1 MTGYQTKQ
9 DPIAITGVAD
19 LIIRSLLDRQQFFDP
34 LGAAAHLGISSA
46 AWPLFGMSWP
56 SGVHLAARLALRP
69 VNGLERVLELG
80 CGLGLASLVGH
91 RRGVDMT
98 ASDCHPLAASFL
110 RENSRLNQL
119 APIKYRHAQWGALPL
134 ALPLQQADP
143 DLPLTGRFDLII
155 ASDVLYERDEAGHLA
170 NYINHHAAPTAEV
183 WIVDPNR
190 GNRAAFCKHMTS
202 LGYSQREENLSHG
215 ATADVAAYKG
225 RVLVFWRAV
234 AGTELSPIAQSSAN
248 SSQPTTRPAGLTL

>member
-1 MTGYQTKQ
+1 MPGYQTQ
-9 DPIAITGVAD
+9 QNPIAISGVAD

-56 SGVHLAARLALRP
+56 SGLHLAARLALRP

-119 APIKYRHAQWGALPL
+119 APIKYRHAQWGAMPL

-143 DLPLTGRFDLII
+143 DLPLTGHFDLII

-170 NYINHHAAPTAEV
+170 HYINLHAAPAAEV

-190 GNRAAFCKHMTS
+190 GNRAPFCKHMAT

-234 AGTELSPIAQSSAN
+234 VGSEMSL
-248 SSQPTTRPAGLTL
+248 LE

>member
-1 MTGYQTKQ
+1 MTGYQTQ
-9 DPIAITGVAD
+9 QNPIAITGVAD
-19 LIIRSLLDRQQFFDP
+19 LIIRSLRDRQQFFDP

-46 AWPLFGMSWP
+46 AWPIFGLSWP
-56 SGVHLAARLALRP
+56 SGVHLAERLALRP

-91 RRGVDMT
+91 RRGADVT

-134 ALPLQQADP
+134 ALPLHQANP

-170 NYINHHAAPTAEV
+170 SYINHHAAPAAEV

-190 GNRAAFCKHMTS
+190 GNRTSFCKHMAT
-202 LGYSQREENLSHG
+202 LGYSQREENLSHA
-215 ATADVAAYKG
+215 ATPDVAAYKG
-225 RVLVFWRAV
+225 RVLVFLK
-234 AGTELSPIAQSSAN
+234 GSSGSELSLSVAQTLGLAN
-248 SSQPTTRPAGLTL
+248 DAVR

>member
-9 DPIAITGVAD
+9 DPIAISGVAD

-46 AWPLFGMSWP
+46 AWPLFGLSWP

-69 VNGLERVLELG
+69 VNSLERVLELG

-110 RENSRLNQL
+110 RENSRLNHL
-119 APIKYRHAQWGALPL
+119 TPIKYRHAQWGLLPL
-134 ALPLQQADP
+134 ALPLHQADP
-143 DLPLTGRFDLII
+143 DLPLAGLFDLII
-155 ASDVLYERDEAGHLA
+155 ASDVLYERDDAGHLA
-170 NYINHHAAPTAEV
+170 NYINYHAAPAAEV

-190 GNRAAFCKHMTS
+190 GNRAVFCKHMTG
-202 LGYSQREENLSHG
+202 LGYALHEENLSHKQRPD
-215 ATADVAAYKG
+215 AAAYKG
-225 RVLVFWRAV
+225 RALVFLKA
-234 AGTELSPIAQSSAN
+234 AY
-248 SSQPTTRPAGLTL
+248 

>member
-19 LIIRSLLDRQQFFDP
+19 LIIRSLLDHQQFFDP

-69 VNGLERVLELG
+69 VNHQERVLELG

-91 RRGVDMT
+91 RRGADMT

-134 ALPLQQADP
+134 AQPLYQDDP
-143 DLPLTGRFDLII
+143 DLPLVGRFDLII

-170 NYINHHAAPTAEV
+170 TYINHHAAPAAEV

-190 GNRAAFCKHMTS
+190 GNRATFCKHMVT
-202 LGYSQREENLSHG
+202 LGYSQREENLSHA
-215 ATADVAAYKG
+215 ATPDAAAYKG
-225 RVLVFWRAV
+225 RVLVFLKV
-234 AGTELSPIAQSSAN
+234 VSFQDLSPEIKINPLLPAPLSLHAQS
-248 SSQPTTRPAGLTL
+248 TG

>member
-9 DPIAITGVAD
+9 DPIAISGVAD

-46 AWPLFGMSWP
+46 AWPLFGLSWP

-69 VNGLERVLELG
+69 VNSLERVLELG

-119 APIKYRHAQWGALPL
+119 TPIKYRHAQWGALPL
-134 ALPLQQADP
+134 ALPLHKSDP
-143 DLPLTGRFDLII
+143 DVPLAGLFDLII

-170 NYINHHAAPTAEV
+170 NYINLHAAPTAEV

-190 GNRAAFCKHMTS
+190 GNRTVFCKHMVA
-202 LGYSQREENLSHG
+202 LGYKQREENLSHV
-215 ATADVAAYKG
+215 ARPDVAAYKG
-225 RVLVFWRAV
+225 RVLVFLRV
-234 AGTELSPIAQSSAN
+234 V
-248 SSQPTTRPAGLTL
+248 